1 MANRLNLDTDNPSLK
16 DLLKEADKWASLD
29 AKDLTV
35 DQVAI
40 LNLKRI
46 IELKDQ
52 AGVQGGGKEC
62 FICATGA

>member
-1 MANRLNLDTDNPSLK
+1 MADRISLDQKNPSIK
-16 DLLKEADKWASLD
+16 ELLDMAEQWKMLD
-29 AKDLTV
+29 AADLTI

-52 AGVQGGGKEC
+52 AATAGGGKEC